1 MAVGTAKA
9 AAERRQQKLAEEK
22 RASMIITAILV
33 FAVVLLGFWI
43 TTFAP
48 VSSQATLPD
57 KAGEP
62 RKISNLFLASSL
74 CQKQAGIN
82 YRGNLVNA
90 VTDDFSTRHDYPR
103 DLFVV
108 LLLVSVYEP
117 AKRTMEYRVH
127 CHVIPNDT
135 VVNYFKGFIIE
146 R

>member
-9 AAERRQQKLAEEK
+9 AAERRQQKLAEET
-22 RASMIITAILV
+22 RVYDHHGHPSFCRCPWASGSRL
-33 FAVVLLGFWI
+33 
-43 TTFAP
+43 FAP

-117 AKRTMEYRVH
+117 AKRTME
-127 CHVIPNDT
+127 
-135 VVNYFKGFIIE
+135 
-146 R
+146 